1 MVGSVDYFLWFGSA
15 FLQAGVVVC
24 SIRTHTLARYL
35 PLNLYMGVAFALT
48 ISRYFVFTR
57 FGFLSPQY
65 VYFYYYSD
73 ALLTIFLFFALMG
86 LYSQVFAELGAS
98 HAVRIGAILLLGL
111 TALFSYQVVA
121 GSSDRMI
128 TMFVVELGQNM
139 NFIGVA
145 LTYLLWIALLKVRE
159 TRTQLIQLVLAL
171 GVYFSVFA
179 ANYALRNLYPNL
191 VMIWQYAPPLMAL
204 WLPMSWAYTLLKIPG
219 EARLATARVAAPHR

>member
-1 MVGSVDYFLWFGSA
+1 MLGSVDYFLWFGSA
-15 FLQAGVVVC
+15 FLQAGLVVC
-24 SIRTHTLARYL
+24 SIRTHSFARYF

-98 HAVRIGAILLLGL
+98 QVVRIGAILLLGL
-111 TALFSYQVVA
+111 TAGFSYQVVA

-139 NFIGVA
+139 NFIGVV

-179 ANYALRNLYPNL
+179 ANFALRNLYPSL
-191 VMIWQYAPPLMAL
+191 SVIWQYLPPIMAL
-204 WLPMSWAYTLLKIPG
+204 WLPLAWGYTFLKVP
-219 EARLATARVAAPHR
+219 EDARLATARVATPSR